1 MSYNKFIVFLGG
13 YSALVIMTLLS
24 CLVGHVVKQFSDN
37 DKYVAAVHILGKGIS
52 NKIDKT

>member
-52 NKIDKT
+52 NKID